1 MVMDEQVGRTE
12 VQPGERPLSP
22 AQPVTAP
29 KMPQPRRPL
38 RMIVGLIILALLA
51 AAGYELYVHL
61 VPKTQPAGHAGGGGN
76 GGPPQSV
83 GAATITT
90 GDIRVMLSQLGTV
103 TPLAT
108 VTVKTQIAGQLTEVA
123 FTEGQMVKQGDFL
136 AQIDPRPFQVALE
149 QAEGTL
155 AHDQALLK
163 NAQIDLARYN
173 KLVTQDSVAAQT
185 RDTQISLVRQ
195 DEATIKIDQALVD
208 TSKLNLIY
216 CHIISPVTGRV
227 GLRQV
232 DQGNYVQTSDANGLV
247 VITQL
252 QPISVIFT
260 MPEDALPAVV
270 KAMHGDGATPAAKL
284 QVIAFDRANTHQLAV
299 GALETLDNQV
309 DVTTGTVKA
318 RAIFPNEDESLFPNQ
333 FVNAN
338 LLVQTL
344 HNVARA
350 PSAAIQRGAPGT
362 YVYLIGPDNKV
373 SVHPVK
379 IGPTD
384 GDMVEVT
391 EGLKAG
397 DKVVIDG
404 ADRLRDGQAVI
415 VPTPGAP
422 AKGAAA
428 GGAAPGTAAPETT
441 PPGETGRRRHAQP
454 NP

>member
-1 MVMDEQVGRTE
+1 MDEQVGRTE
-12 VQPGERPLSP
+12 VHPGERPLSP
-22 AQPVTAP
+22 HPPVIAP
-29 KMPQPRRPL
+29 QTPRPRRPL
-38 RMIVGLIILALLA
+38 RTLAGLIILVLLA
-51 AAGYELYVHL
+51 AGGYELYVHL
-61 VPKTQPAGHAGGGGN
+61 VPKAQPAGRTGGGGN

-90 GDIRVMLSQLGTV
+90 GDIRVVLSQLGTV

-108 VTVKTQIAGQLTEVA
+108 VTVKTQIAGQLTQVA

-163 NAQIDLARYN
+163 NAQLDLVRYN
-173 KLVTQDSVAAQT
+173 KLVAQDSVAAQT

-195 DEATIKIDQALVD
+195 DEATIKTDQALVD
-208 TSKLNLIY
+208 TSKLNLVY

-232 DQGNYVQTSDANGLV
+232 DQGNYVQTSDVNGLV

-270 KAMHGDGATPAAKL
+270 KAMHGDGTAAATKL
-284 QVIAFDRANTHQLAV
+284 QVIAFDRANTHQIAV

-318 RAIFPNEDESLFPNQ
+318 RAIFPNDDEALFPNQ

-338 LLVQTL
+338 LLVETL
-344 HNVARA
+344 HDVVRA
-350 PSAAIQRGAPGT
+350 PNAGIQRGAPGT
-362 YVYLIGPDNKV
+362 YVYLIDAGNKV

-379 IGPTD
+379 IGATD
-384 GDMVEVT
+384 GDLVEVT
-391 EGLKAG
+391 DGLKAG
-397 DKVVIDG
+397 DRVVIDG

-415 VPTPGAP
+415 IPAAAAPGATAP
-422 AKGAAA
+422 GTTAPGAAA
-428 GGAAPGTAAPETT
+428 PGAAAPADAA
-441 PPGETGRRRHAQP
+441 RHHRAQP
-454 NP
+454 NQ